1 MAKQMLSEE
10 LLNMPK
16 LKDLILEMLFSY
28 KVTAYIVTSSK
39 VNITD
44 ILDMIRATKQITVV
58 NTLPSDSLD
67 KRNTSRNDE
76 KEEHLIEI
84 KFLSANPQSDLDMF
98 KKSMTILDKE
108 DTTKKIQGLQTIK
121 FLQDTLT
128 KI

>member
-1 MAKQMLSEE
+1 
-10 LLNMPK
+10 MPK

-28 KVTAYIVTSSK
+28 KVTAYIVTSSEI
-39 VNITD
+39 NITD
-44 ILDMIRATKQITVV
+44 ILDRIRATKQITVV

-67 KRNTSRNDE
+67 KRNTSRNDG

-84 KFLSANPQSDLDMF
+84 KFLSANPPSDLDMF

>member
-1 MAKQMLSEE
+1 MLSEE